1 MTNKDI
7 GPPEEDRN
15 TDALFEEVYQELRR
29 IAGNIMRR
37 ERGDHT
43 LQPTAVVHE
52 AYLKLSA
59 QNGENWTDRKQ
70 FLSIAA
76 MSIRR
81 ILVDHARRR
90 DAVKRGGR
98 RGRITLSG
106 LEDLTAREIELPR
119 IDEAL
124 ERLTALDA
132 RQGRVVEL
140 RFFGGLSVAEA
151 ADVLGVSKRTAEGD
165 WAMARAWLHRE
176 LCG

>member
-1 MTNKDI
+1 MSEKD
-7 GPPEEDRN
+7 GAP
-15 TDALFEEVYQELRR
+15 
-29 IAGNIMRR
+29 
-37 ERGDHT
+37 
-43 LQPTAVVHE
+43 
-52 AYLKLSA
+52 
-59 QNGENWTDRKQ
+59 
-70 FLSIAA
+70 
-76 MSIRR
+76 SIRR